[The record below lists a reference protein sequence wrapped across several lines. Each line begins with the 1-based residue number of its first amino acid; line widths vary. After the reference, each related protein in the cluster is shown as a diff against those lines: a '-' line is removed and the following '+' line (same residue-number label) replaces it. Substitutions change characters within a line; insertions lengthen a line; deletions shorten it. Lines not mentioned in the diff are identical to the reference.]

1 MIGSYSPYFVE
12 ELQRRVISDRLEKAI
27 DLARGAAPDY
37 PAYQHACGI
46 LEGMELVLDIANEIK
61 KDIDKG

>member
-1 MIGSYSPYFVE
+1 MIGIYSPGFHE
-12 ELQRRVISDRLEKAI
+12 ELNRRVIAERLDKAI

-46 LEGMELVLDIANEIK
+46 LAGLELALDIANEIK
-61 KDIDKG
+61 KDADA